1 MLAQRILLAVGLGL
15 VDGGAGAADQILE
28 LVPIRGGSLGLALAL
43 ELAGLVDFT
52 LNLGNEGLEVATG
65 GGDILLGVFHTGN
78 ETIRHLAGVLDIADQ
93 AHQRSL
99 LAGRLLLDL
108 PGLV

>member
-15 VDGGAGAADQILE
+15 VDGGAGAAEQILE
-28 LVPIRGGSLGLALAL
+28 LVPIRGGSLSLALAL
-43 ELAGLVDFT
+43 EFAGLVD
-52 LNLGNEGLEVATG
+52 LALDLGDKRLEVATG
-65 GGDILLGVFHTGN
+65 GGDILLGVFHAGN
-78 ETIRHLAGVLDIADQ
+78 EAVRHFAGVLDIANKSHER
-93 AHQRSL
+93 AL